1 MFSRR
6 GGFHEEHY
14 GSTIRF
20 VIDPKASPPTR
31 LKPFADLEEGA
42 KFLTWKRC
50 SKKAL

>member
-31 LKPFADLEEGA
+31 LKRFAGLEEGA
-42 KFLTWKRC
+42 KFLTWNRG
-50 SKKAL
+50 SQKAL